1 MHIPSEML
9 SGSVCPVTAV
19 LAAGGV
25 AVSAYALV
33 TGKSKI
39 PSTSKFALTSAAVF
53 ALQMLNYPI
62 WDGIS
67 GHLIGGVFA
76 ASILGAPAAVLSLA
90 IVLILQTLMFAD
102 GGILMLGANVF
113 NMAVIGAGLGGLI
126 KLMLEK
132 KNVGESTAIG
142 LAAFAS
148 VELAVL
154 AVCVELLASGKGNFS
169 IFVTLLGVHTALAM
183 CEGCATVAL
192 SSLIKKSETSGAKK
206 GVFALSLLTIVA
218 LMISP
223 FASAFPD
230 GFEWTMKNFALLP
243 DAPNFTNA
251 PFIDYVVPAI
261 SNDVVSGVVA
271 GFIGVFVTMLVSF
284 GVAKILPTKA

>member
-1 MHIPSEML
+1 
-9 SGSVCPVTAV
+9 
-19 LAAGGV
+19 
-25 AVSAYALV
+25 
-33 TGKSKI
+33 
-39 PSTSKFALTSAAVF
+39 
-53 ALQMLNYPI
+53 
-62 WDGIS
+62 
-67 GHLIGGVFA
+67 
-76 ASILGAPAAVLSLA
+76 
-90 IVLILQTLMFAD
+90 
-102 GGILMLGANVF
+102 
-113 NMAVIGAGLGGLI
+113 
-126 KLMLEK
+126 
-132 KNVGESTAIG
+132 ESTAIG